1 MKVIFLDVD
10 GVLNSEH
17 IFKKEHQRYKRT
29 HQVRVDKDL
38 DKRFVK
44 NLRWLV
50 KKTGAKIVL
59 SSSWR
64 GAVKA
69 NKNHHL
75 NKMFNKYGLEIY
87 DYTPTINI
95 ERGIEIQEWLN
106 HHMDVTNIVIL
117 DDEDDMCHLK
127 EYLVQTKFR
136 PSFKT
141 KKGKFIYLPW
151 LWLFFEGLTRSKC
164 RQAKRVLGKTFINKM
179 RHQVMN
185 NTRKQF

>member
-17 IFKKEHQRYKRT
+17 IFRKEHRRYKRT
-29 HQVRVDKDL
+29 NEVRIDKDIE
-38 DKRFVK
+38 KRFVR
-44 NLRWLV
+44 NLKWLV

-69 NKNHHL
+69 NKDHHL
-75 NKMFNKYGLEIY
+75 HRYLEECGLEIY
-87 DYTPTINI
+87 DYTPHIGLD
-95 ERGIEIQEWLN
+95 RGIDIQEWLN
-106 HHMDVTNIVIL
+106 HHLDVTNIVIL

-136 PSFKT
+136 VSFET
-141 KKGKFIYLPW
+141 KKGKSIYLPW
-151 LWLFFEGLTRSKC
+151 LWLFFEGLSKFKC
-164 RQAKRVLGKTFINKM
+164 RQAVHVLDKTFINKM
-179 RHQVMN
+179 KDQVMY

>member
-17 IFKKEHQRYKRT
+17 IFKKEHRRYKRT
-29 HQVRVDKDL
+29 NEVRIDKDL
-38 DKRFVK
+38 DKRFVR
-44 NLRWLV
+44 NLKWLV

-75 NKMFNKYGLEIY
+75 NKMFERYGLEIY
-87 DYTPTINI
+87 DYTPKINI

-136 PSFKT
+136 PSFET
-141 KKGKFIYLPW
+141 NNGKYIYLPW
-151 LWLFFEGLTRSKC
+151 LWLFFEGLTRFKC
-164 RQAKRVLGKTFINKM
+164 RQARRILGKTFINKM
-179 RHQVMN
+179 KNQVMY